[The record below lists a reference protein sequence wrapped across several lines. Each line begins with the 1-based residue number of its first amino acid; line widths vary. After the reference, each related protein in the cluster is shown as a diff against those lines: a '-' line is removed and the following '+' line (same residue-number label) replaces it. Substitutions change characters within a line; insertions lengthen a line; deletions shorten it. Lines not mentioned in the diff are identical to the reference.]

1 MEKSSAE
8 VLLLGWYEPA
18 LTALTEL
25 GARVVNVV
33 DPRDLHKARA
43 LEPREAVRFITVPDT
58 RSSEEVVSGLA
69 RHGLTLAAFSHVCS
83 MRELSVVTAAV
94 LAAAGGCASLDVP
107 TAIAVRD
114 KFVQK
119 QLVRAAGVPVTP
131 CRVVDLLTDL
141 AADGW
146 DRPVV
151 VKPLAGGG
159 SRDTHVLADPESPAR
174 LLAEAAEPPRGPW
187 LVEDFVE
194 GTELHVD
201 GVVRSGR
208 VQWFAVSRYLRNVID
223 IKAGVPVG
231 SVVLDPAGH
240 AGLYASTESLLQRS
254 LDALGHHEG
263 IFHLE
268 MFERDG
274 ELTFSECAG
283 RVGGGMIPESIE
295 HRFGVDLRGEWAR
308 AALGLP
314 TAPVPAGRPEVC
326 GWMQFSAPAGRVVE
340 IPDRETV
347 LAQPGC
353 VQAVVSLTKGA
364 TVPDMSAASN
374 LKAGSAVVVGDT
386 EEQVKARMLA
396 LSDWFAR
403 SVKTSEQTSETASEQ
418 TSEQTGAGP
427 DQPCRTS

>member
-1 MEKSSAE
+1 MEQSSAE

-25 GARVVNVV
+25 GAHVVNVL

-43 LEPREAVRFITVPDT
+43 LEPSDAVRFLTVPDT

-69 RHGLTLAAFSHVCS
+69 RHGLTLSAFSHVCS

-94 LAAAGGCASLDVP
+94 LAAVGGCASLDVP

-119 QLVRAAGVPVTP
+119 QLVRAAGVPVTA

-141 AADGW
+141 TVDGW

-159 SRDTHVLADPESPAR
+159 SRDTHVLADPQSLAR
-174 LLAEAAEPPRGPW
+174 LLAEAPEPPRGPW
-187 LVEDFVE
+187 LVEDFVA

-201 GVVRSGR
+201 GVVRAGR
-208 VQWFAVSRYLRNVID
+208 VQWFAVSRYLTNVID

-231 SVVLDPAGH
+231 SVVLEPAGH
-240 AGLYASTESLLQRS
+240 PGLYAATEALLQES
-254 LDALGHHEG
+254 LDALGHREG

-274 ELTFSECAG
+274 ALTFSECAG
-283 RVGGGMIPESIE
+283 RVGGAMIRESIRY
-295 HRFGVDLRGEWAR
+295 RFGVDLPGEWAR

-314 TAPVPAGRPEVC
+314 MAPVPADRPEVC

-340 IPDRETV
+340 VPDVAAV

-353 VQAVVSLTKGA
+353 VEAIVSLTKGA
-364 TVPDMSAASN
+364 TVPDISAASN
-374 LKAGSAVVVGDT
+374 LKAGSALVVGDT
-386 EEQVKARMLA
+386 EEQVQARMLA

-403 SVKTSEQTSETASEQ
+403 SVTTEAE
-418 TSEQTGAGP
+418 
-427 DQPCRTS
+427 PCRPS